1 MVETHR
7 RWGLFQLPSQIKII
21 PQQERHKFSPAI
33 TPVFCFKHIFCL
45 FSIVASAV
53 HCYLWSGGQG
63 QRWGQSRI
71 WINATSSKLK
81 MPLGRLKLHRGLVCQ
96 FLNGILGW
104 KVVQMVSSNAKHSYQ
119 KVCESSE
126 NIALFFRHLS
136 RRMLAEWL
144 WVREGFK

>member
-7 RWGLFQLPSQIKII
+7 RQGLFQLLSQIKII

-104 KVVQMVSSNAKHSYQ
+104 KVVQMASLNAKHSYQ
-119 KVCESSE
+119 TACESSE
-126 NIALFFRHLS
+126 RLIFFGTFLEEEFLRNDC
-136 RRMLAEWL
+136 E
-144 WVREGFK
+144 